1 MKDYTVVGYH
11 EDNTQVWVEHTQAND
26 ADMAVAF
33 AVCQMA
39 KSRGIVKS
47 EIDAAIQ
54 IAAKVPELLEFSKSL
69 NVLSVFEGHHQD
81 QLESTTVFCA
91 YDHPE
96 IGGDQNAD

>member
-1 MKDYTVVGYH
+1 MKDFTVVGYH
-11 EDNTQVWVEHTQAND
+11 EDNNQVWVEHTQAND

-39 KSRGIVKS
+39 RSRGQVES
-47 EIDAAIQ
+47 EIDTAIL
-54 IAAKVPELLEFSKSL
+54 IAAKNPDLLEFSKTL
-69 NVLSVFEGHHQD
+69 NVVSVFEGHHQD

-96 IGGDQNAD
+96 IGGECAD